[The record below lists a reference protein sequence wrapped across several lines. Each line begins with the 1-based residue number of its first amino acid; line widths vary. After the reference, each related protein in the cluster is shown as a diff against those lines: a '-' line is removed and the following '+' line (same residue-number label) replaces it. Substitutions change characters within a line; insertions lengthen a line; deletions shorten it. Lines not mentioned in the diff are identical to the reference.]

1 MPVKETS
8 RVRRVIHEKKPVENN
23 LPESERGN
31 KNKIMYVLVGLLVV
45 AAFALGTLYQKVKIL
60 ESGGTTTKT
69 AAQPSGQPSQPNQP
83 QAPAAAAE
91 LKITDDDPALGSKN
105 AKVTIVSFEDFQCPF
120 CGAFTGLNPEMVKS
134 MQSRDPSWQ
143 PALTGLKKDYID
155 SGKVRFIW
163 KDYPFLGQESFLSAQ
178 AARCAQDQGKFWE
191 YHDYL
196 FSHQSGE
203 NQGAFSK
210 ENLKKFASEL
220 KLKTADFN
228 DCMDKAKYEK
238 KIQEAVT
245 YGQSVG
251 VNGTPATFVNG
262 KLVSGAVPYSTF
274 KPMIEE
280 ELKK

>member
-1 MPVKETS
+1 MPAKGIS
-8 RVRRVIHEKKPVENN
+8 RVKKITTAVAE
-23 LPESERGN
+23 GN
-31 KNKIMYVLVGLLVV
+31 TNKVVYILVGLLVV
-45 AAFALGTLYQKVKIL
+45 AAFALGTLYQKVKML
-60 ESGGTTTKT
+60 EKGGSAP
-69 AAQPSGQPSQPNQP
+69 AAAAPQAAAPNQP
-83 QAPAAAAE
+83 QAPATTAE
-91 LKITDDDPALGSKN
+91 LKVSDDDPALGPKN

-163 KDYPFLGQESFLSAQ
+163 KDYPFLGQESFWSAQ

-196 FSHQSGE
+196 FSHQNGE

-210 ENLKKFASEL
+210 ENLKKFAAEL

-228 DCMDKAKYEK
+228 NCLDNAKYEK

>member
-1 MPVKETS
+1 MRLK
-8 RVRRVIHEKKPVENN
+8 RIAWIKKLIPRD
-23 LPESERGN
+23 SFQSSQN
-31 KNKIMYVLVGLLVV
+31 KFVYILVGILVV
-45 AAFALGTLYQKVKIL
+45 AAFALGSLYQKVKLL
-60 ESGGTTTKT
+60 EGTTSAKPV
-69 AAQPSGQPSQPNQP
+69 AQAPGQPNQPNQP
-83 QAPAAAAE
+83 QAPAAKAE
-91 LKITDDDPALGSKN
+91 LKVSDDDPALGPKN
-105 AKVTIVSFEDFQCPF
+105 AKVTIVTFEDFQCPF
-120 CGAFTGLNPEMVKS
+120 CGAFAGLNPEMVKS
-134 MQSRDPSWQ
+134 MQSRDPNWQ
-143 PALTGLKKDYID
+143 PALTNIKKEYVE
-155 SGKVRFIW
+155 SGKVRFVW
-163 KDYPFLGQESFLSAQ
+163 KDYPFLGQESFYAAQ
-178 AARCAQDQGKFWE
+178 AGRCAGDQGKFWE

-210 ENLKKFASEL
+210 ENLKKFAAEL

-228 DCMDKAKYEK
+228 NCLDSAKYEK

-262 KLVSGAVPYSTF
+262 KLVSGAVPFSTF